1 MAISRECQN
10 FTSSVSV
17 NFAQLGDNP
26 ASLVPFGRLRIAL
39 LEPAALFVFRPTA
52 AVAEVI
58 PANLRLIAAKWLM
71 RHLAI
76 DEGPGSSFFAE
87 SRDLVVLDLLI
98 LLGVCRDKLDGPL
111 GVLFFS
117 ASYFEYLKTIPL
129 GSFGPFEGA
138 LAIEL
143 SPGAGMEGSL
153 DEVDVCGDVSGIP
166 RAHQS
171 FCRRGISYAGE
182 KRFTTLTE
190 WSVTSAGAIGHLF
203 FLS

>member
-1 MAISRECQN
+1 MSGLPVICQLPISGLRGSVKN

-39 LEPAALFVFRPTA
+39 LEPAALFVFLPTA

-117 ASYFEYLKTIPL
+117 AGYFEYLKTIPL

-143 SPGAGMEGSL
+143 SPGAGMKGSL
-153 DEVDVCGDVSGIP
+153 DEVDIYRDVSRIP
-166 RAHQS
+166 RAH
-171 FCRRGISYAGE
+171 
-182 KRFTTLTE
+182 
-190 WSVTSAGAIGHLF
+190 
-203 FLS
+203 